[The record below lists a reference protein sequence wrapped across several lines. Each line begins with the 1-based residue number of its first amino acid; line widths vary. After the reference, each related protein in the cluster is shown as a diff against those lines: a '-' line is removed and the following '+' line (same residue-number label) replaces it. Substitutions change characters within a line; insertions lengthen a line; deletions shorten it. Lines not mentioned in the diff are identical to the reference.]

1 MSPFLSTNDVIE
13 LTGYKKQYRQAQWL
27 REEGIPHRINGA
39 GRPIVM
45 LQDLYKNESNGQKRD
60 AMPDL
65 AALEALNG

>member
-1 MSPFLSTNDVIE
+1 MSPFLSTDDVIE

-27 REEGIPHRINGA
+27 RDEGIPHRINGA

-45 LQDLYKNESNGQKRD
+45 LQDLYQHNGSQTNRD

-65 AALEALNG
+65 KALEALRG